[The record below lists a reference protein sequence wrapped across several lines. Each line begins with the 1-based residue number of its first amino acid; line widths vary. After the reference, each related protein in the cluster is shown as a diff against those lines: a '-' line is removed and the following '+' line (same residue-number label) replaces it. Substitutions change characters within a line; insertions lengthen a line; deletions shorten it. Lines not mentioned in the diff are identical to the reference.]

1 MRLLS
6 AIDGILILVVL
17 GNLAAFGLFAFDKS
31 QARTGGKRVS
41 EQTLLAAVLIGGL
54 GAWMGQNILRHKT
67 RKEPFRTWLGLLL
80 TLYLLAVVCGA
91 AWLVWPTRG

>member
-31 QARTGGKRVS
+31 QARTGGQRVS

-54 GAWMGQNILRHKT
+54 GAWMGQHILRHKT